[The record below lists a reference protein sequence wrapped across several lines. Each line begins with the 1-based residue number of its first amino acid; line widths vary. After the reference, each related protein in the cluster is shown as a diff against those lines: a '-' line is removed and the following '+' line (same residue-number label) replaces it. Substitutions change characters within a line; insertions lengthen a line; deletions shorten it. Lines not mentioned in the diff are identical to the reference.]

1 MSKSRVS
8 SGVKGFDTL
17 LNGGYIQGRSMLL
30 AGGPGT
36 GKSILTWHF
45 IFDGIEKGESAVLL
59 SLDESAEILIDDMKG
74 FGWDP
79 EKAIDEQKLTI
90 LSGTLRLVPT
100 ETGYDYVIGFDHPL
114 FREKPFTVPRLADI
128 VKKRAKETK
137 ATRIVVDG
145 LGPLLELAGNRF
157 EVRQMVYGFMK
168 ELSDQ
173 KSTALLTHELRSL
186 SGAQNDEM
194 PYFIA
199 DGVVKLDMVY
209 ATGDYVRTMRIVKIR
224 GTSHVM
230 RPAMFRIESNGVVV
244 YPDAR
249 LPE

>member
-1 MSKSRVS
+1 MSKGRVS
-8 SGVKGFDTL
+8 SGVEGFDQL

-45 IFDGIEKGESAVLL
+45 LFDGIEKGESVILL
-59 SLDESAEILIDDMKG
+59 SLDESSEILIEDMKT
-74 FGWDP
+74 FGWNP
-79 EKAIDEQKLTI
+79 ESSIESQKLTI

-114 FREKPFTVPRLADI
+114 FREKPFTVPRLADL
-128 VKKRAKETK
+128 VKKRAKETN
-137 ATRIVVDG
+137 ASRIVVDG

-168 ELSDQ
+168 ELVEQ
-173 KSTALLTHELRSL
+173 KATVLLTHELRSL
-186 SGAQNDEM
+186 TGAQNDEM
-194 PYFIA
+194 PYFIS

-209 ATGDYVRTMRIVKIR
+209 TTGDYVRTMRIVKLR
-224 GTSHVM
+224 GTNHVM
-230 RPAMFRIESNGVVV
+230 RPAMFRIEDKGVVV

>member
-1 MSKSRVS
+1 
-8 SGVKGFDTL
+8 
-17 LNGGYIQGRSMLL
+17 MLL

-36 GKSILTWHF
+36 GKSILSWHF
-45 IFDGIEKGESAVLL
+45 IFDGIEKGENAVLL
-59 SLDESAEILIDDMKG
+59 SLDESSDILIEDMKS

-79 EKAIDEQKLTI
+79 ESAIAEQKLTI
-90 LSGTLRLVPT
+90 LSGTLRLIPT

-114 FREKPFTVPRLADI
+114 FREKPFTVPRLADL
-128 VKKRAKETK
+128 VKKRAKDTS
-137 ATRIVVDG
+137 ANRIVVDG

-168 ELSDQ
+168 ELKDQ
-173 KSTALLTHELRSL
+173 QSTVLLTHELRSL

-209 ATGDYVRTMRIVKIR
+209 TTGDYVRTLRIVKLR
-224 GTSHVM
+224 GTNHVM
-230 RPAMFRIESNGVVV
+230 RPAMFRIESAGVVV

>member
-1 MSKSRVS
+1 MTKTRVS
-8 SGVKGFDTL
+8 SGVEGFDQL
-17 LNGGYIQGRSMLL
+17 LNGGYVQGRSMLL

-45 IFDGIEKGESAVLL
+45 LFDGIRNGENAVLL
-59 SLDESAEILIDDMKG
+59 SLDESSDILIEDMKS

-79 EKAIDEQKLTI
+79 ETAIKEQKLTI

-100 ETGYDYVIGFDHPL
+100 ESGYDYVIGFDHPL
-114 FREKPFTVPRLADI
+114 FREKPFTVPRLADL
-128 VKKRAKETK
+128 VKKRAKDTK
-137 ATRIVVDG
+137 ASRIVVDG

-168 ELSDQ
+168 ELVDQ
-173 KSTALLTHELRSL
+173 KSTVLLTHELRSL

-209 ATGDYVRTMRIVKIR
+209 ATGDYVRTLRIVKLR
-224 GTSHVM
+224 GTNHVM
-230 RPAMFRIESNGVVV
+230 RPAMFRIETSGVVV

>member
-1 MSKSRVS
+1 MTKSRVS
-8 SGVKGFDTL
+8 SGVEGFNAL

-45 IFDGIEKGESAVLL
+45 IFDGIAKGESAVLL
-59 SLDESAEILIDDMKG
+59 SLDESSDVLIDDMKG

-79 EKAIDEQKLTI
+79 EKAIADQKLTI
-90 LSGTLRLVPT
+90 LSGTLRLIPT
-100 ETGYDYVIGFDHPL
+100 EAGYDYVIGFDHPL
-114 FREKPFTVPRLADI
+114 FREKPFTVPRLADL
-128 VKKRAKETK
+128 VKKRAQETK

-145 LGPLLELAGNRF
+145 IGPLLELAGNRF
-157 EVRQMVYGFMK
+157 EVRQMVYGFIR
-168 ELSDQ
+168 ELSEQ
-173 KSTALLTHELRSL
+173 KSTVLLTHELRSL

-199 DGVVKLDMVY
+199 DGVVKLDMVFT
-209 ATGDYVRTMRIVKIR
+209 TGDYVRTMRIVKLR

-230 RPAMFRIESNGVVV
+230 KPSMFRIESNGIIV

-249 LPE
+249 ISE